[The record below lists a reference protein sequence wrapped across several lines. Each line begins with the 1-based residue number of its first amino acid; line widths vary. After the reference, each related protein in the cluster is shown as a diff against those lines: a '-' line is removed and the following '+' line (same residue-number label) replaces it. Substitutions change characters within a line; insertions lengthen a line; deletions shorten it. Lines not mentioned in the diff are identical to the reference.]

1 MTAVPTVSTPDTP
14 TARPTRVD
22 RMQDGVLLVIVL
34 LVGIMAGAAS
44 FNHVHD
50 FTIANSPTGTAD
62 WFGWANA
69 VISELI
75 PTAALI
81 EIGRR
86 RRKNPAAKVGYPMVL
101 LVAAISVSLTAQLA
115 VAKPGVF
122 GWMVS
127 ALPALAFFALSKLVF
142 TATARPAPPRPTTT
156 VTAPT
161 PATSPAPSSD
171 TPRAKVTPAAVS
183 KTRATPATK
192 SAPATKTPARTP
204 AEKTAASASAEPVPA
219 TPAPAD
225 AAASVVTD
233 QRFPELLLANA
244 RTIAASHRDESGEDI
259 NPNQMAVRL
268 RVPTPIATDILTALN
283 NPNTPAA
290 ATMKPHNGSTV
301 TGVTA

>member
-1 MTAVPTVSTPDTP
+1 MTTTPDTI
-14 TARPTRVD
+14 RPTRVD
-22 RMQDGVLLVIVL
+22 RMQDGVLLIIVL

-50 FTIANSPTGTAD
+50 FTIANSPDGTAD

-86 RRKNPAAKVGYPMVL
+86 RRKNPHAKVGYPMVL

-142 TATARPAPPRPTTT
+142 TATSTTRPTTT

-161 PATSPAPSSD
+161 PATSPASSSD
-171 TPRAKVTPAAVS
+171 TTRAKVTPAAVS
-183 KTRATPATK
+183 TTRANTTETASATKTTAPTPAKTTTAP
-192 SAPATKTPARTP
+192 APATPISAAPAP
-204 AEKTAASASAEPVPA
+204 TAATVH
-219 TPAPAD
+219 
-225 AAASVVTD
+225 AATD
-233 QRFPELLLANA
+233 QRFPDLLLSNA
-244 RTIAASHRDESGEDI
+244 RTIAASHRDEHGTDI

-268 RVPTPIATDILTALN
+268 RVPTPIATDILTAIN
-283 NPNTPAA
+283 QPTPAN
-290 ATMKPHNGSTV
+290 TRPHNGSTV
-301 TGVTA
+301 TPATGVPA

>member
-1 MTAVPTVSTPDTP
+1 MTTTPDTI
-14 TARPTRVD
+14 RPTRVD
-22 RMQDGVLLVIVL
+22 RMQDGVLLIIVL

-50 FTIANSPTGTAD
+50 FTIANSPDGTAD

-86 RRKNPAAKVGYPMVL
+86 RRKNPHAKVGYPMVL

-142 TATARPAPPRPTTT
+142 TATSTTRPTTT

-161 PATSPAPSSD
+161 PATSPASSSD
-171 TPRAKVTPAAVS
+171 TTRAKVTPAAVS
-183 KTRATPATK
+183 KTRATPAKK
-192 SAPATKTPARTP
+192 SAPATRTPARTP
-204 AEKTAASASAEPVPA
+204 AKKTSA
-219 TPAPAD
+219 PAPAKPTP
-225 AAASVVTD
+225 AAPAPATATAHAATD
-233 QRFPELLLANA
+233 QRFPDLLLSNA
-244 RTIAASHRDESGEDI
+244 RTIAASHRDEHGTDI

-268 RVPTPIATDILTALN
+268 RVPTPIATDILTAIN
-283 NPNTPAA
+283 QPTPAN
-290 ATMKPHNGSTV
+290 TRPHNGSTV
-301 TGVTA
+301 TPATGVPA